1 MPLFLL
7 ASGAGGWPLYVV
19 VLAFMIFV
27 FGGIPFVDAMIV
39 QYVDDR
45 MRSRVA
51 GIRLA
56 VSFGVSSLAV
66 YLLGPTVKAAGFST
80 LLMVMA
86 GISAFTTLCVAF
98 LPGRIATTAPAPL
111 GTATAPAGAAM
122 QR

>member
-1 MPLFLL
+1 LFLL
-7 ASGAGGWPLYVV
+7 ASGSAGWGLYVV
-19 VLAFMIFV
+19 IVVFMVFV
-27 FGGIPFVDAMIV
+27 FGAIPFVDAMIV

-80 LLMVMA
+80 LLTVMA
-86 GISAFTTLCVAF
+86 VISGFTTLFVSL
-98 LPGRIATTAPAPL
+98 LPGRIEMP
-111 GTATAPAGAAM
+111 ATAPLAAAAPP
-122 QR
+122 R